1 MHCGIV
7 ALSSSLAANIAR
19 GSNLLP
25 AEVFVIGIMI
35 SEKSITWLSSL
46 KLLIT
51 TGSKVKMQLCIL
63 DRLIF
68 TIRKSP

>member
-35 SEKSITWLSSL
+35 SEKLITWLSSSEAL
-46 KLLIT
+46 DHYR
-51 TGSKVKMQLCIL
+51 VKGQNAGVHS
-63 DRLIF
+63 R
-68 TIRKSP
+68 